1 MLYLPPGTYRITAT
15 LVAGPALVPGGSV
28 GGKPQPKCPGHA
40 ATSPTGCGWLGGSVI
55 GHGRLTTVVW
65 AGPLNGHMFWSH
77 GLGYWSFVGV
87 HWAGRAEPRGL

>member
-1 MLYLPPGTYRITAT
+1 
-15 LVAGPALVPGGSV
+15 
-28 GGKPQPKCPGHA
+28 
-40 ATSPTGCGWLGGSVI
+40 
-55 GHGRLTTVVW
+55 VW